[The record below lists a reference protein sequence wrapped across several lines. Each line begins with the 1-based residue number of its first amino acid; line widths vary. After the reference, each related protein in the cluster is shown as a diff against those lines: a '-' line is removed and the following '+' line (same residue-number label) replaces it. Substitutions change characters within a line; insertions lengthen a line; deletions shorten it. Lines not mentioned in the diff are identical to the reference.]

1 MKRIIALL
9 ILIIV
14 TLSACASKTNQGI
27 QDTEK
32 TNKENN
38 GSSVIERKYIHSDTF
53 ASNFIDID
61 SVNYTNFKLPDYINA
76 QGVSYFHYTVAM
88 TALSMTSQLSTDEVA
103 MYAEIIR
110 QPTKTE
116 FNELYMLVGGEDD
129 PLYILVTTNDKDIDT
144 NTVKLDELNEFA
156 KEVFGINDESNKDSQ
171 IKVERIVGQDESKV
185 LAEVTYNMIANN
197 ETTGVSA
204 EFNLRGYIAI
214 SNKDDKSSVGIF
226 LSTYDKWMYDSAVSL
241 ECNPNNPGT
250 GLTEDEYIAEM
261 QKQMETIS
269 DLIDGDK

>member
-1 MKRIIALL
+1 MKRIITLT
-9 ILIIV
+9 IIV
-14 TLSACASKTNQGI
+14 ALCLSACTSNNQEVQDRIETSKGNS
-27 QDTEK
+27 
-32 TNKENN
+32 N
-38 GSSVIERKYIHSDTF
+38 SSVIERKYIHSDTF
-53 ASNFIDID
+53 ASNFVNID

-88 TALSMTSQLSTDEVA
+88 TALSMASQLSTDEVA

-129 PLYILVTTNDKDIDT
+129 PLYILVTTNDKEIDT
-144 NTVKLDELNEFA
+144 NNVKLDELNEFA
-156 KEVFGINDESNKDSQ
+156 KEIFGVNDESNKDSQ

-204 EFNLRGYIAI
+204 EFNLIGYIAI
-214 SNKDDKSSVGIF
+214 SNSGDKSSVGIF

-241 ECNPNNPGT
+241 ECNPDNPGT
-250 GLTEDEYIAEM
+250 GLSEDEYIAEM

-269 DLIDGDK
+269 GLIEDDK

>member
-1 MKRIIALL
+1 MKRIIALT
-9 ILIIV
+9 IIV
-14 TLSACASKTNQGI
+14 ALCLSACTSNNQEVQDRIETSKGNS
-27 QDTEK
+27 
-32 TNKENN
+32 N
-38 GSSVIERKYIHSDTF
+38 SSVIERKYIHSDTF

-88 TALSMTSQLSTDEVA
+88 TALSMASQLSTDEVA

-129 PLYILVTTNDKDIDT
+129 PLYILVTTNDKEIDT
-144 NTVKLDELNEFA
+144 NNVKLDELNEFA
-156 KEVFGINDESNKDSQ
+156 KEIFGINDESNKDSQ

-185 LAEVTYNMIANN
+185 LAEVTYNMVANN

-214 SNKDDKSSVGIF
+214 SNNGDKSSVGIF

-241 ECNPNNPGT
+241 ECNPDNPGT
-250 GLTEDEYIAEM
+250 GLSEDEYIAEM
-261 QKQMETIS
+261 QKQMETINS
-269 DLIDGDK
+269 LIEDDK

>member
-1 MKRIIALL
+1 MKRIITLL
-9 ILIIV
+9 ILITV
-14 TLSACASKTNQGI
+14 TLSACANKTSQNM

-38 GSSVIERKYIHSDTF
+38 SLSVIERKYIHSNTF
-53 ASNFIDID
+53 ASNFVDID

-88 TALSMTSQLSTDEVA
+88 TALSMASQLSTDEVA

-129 PLYILVTTNDKDIDT
+129 PLYILVTTNDKEIDT
-144 NTVKLDELNEFA
+144 NNVKLDELNEFA
-156 KEVFGINDESNKDSQ
+156 KEIFGINDESNKDSQ

-185 LAEVTYNMIANN
+185 LAEVTYNMVANN

-214 SNKDDKSSVGIF
+214 SNSGDKSSVGIF

-241 ECNPNNPGT
+241 ECNPDNPGT
-250 GLTEDEYIAEM
+250 GLSEDEYIAEM
-261 QKQMETIS
+261 QKQMETINS
-269 DLIDGDK
+269 LIEDDK